1 MAHGLHVVAIEV
13 AQEHTVVAGVVLG
26 KLTRGV
32 QHLRASDQSGLVDR
46 VNGAPV
52 GGVEGQV
59 QFPGLGAV
67 GWTEPEVGEAVG
79 PDKPTTKASPCG
91 KRITSRIPIGAKVRR

>member
-1 MAHGLHVVAIEV
+1 MAHGLYVVAVEV
-13 AQEHTVVAGVVLG
+13 AQEHAVVAGVVLG

-32 QHLRASDQSGLVDR
+32 QHLRAGDPSGLVDR

-67 GWTEPEVGEAVG
+67 GWTEPEVWEAVG
-79 PDKPTTKASPCG
+79 PGQTDDEGVALRKAHHLAHPD
-91 KRITSRIPIGAKVRR
+91 RDEGA